1 MNEINQKE
9 YPDVHF
15 GKNVIIRGESVT
27 IASGAY
33 VGDNVFIEAKKIE
46 IGYHTKID
54 YGTTIK
60 GLGVLMDTF
69 SIGDNCLLGHNCQ
82 ILTPFFSMKD
92 YSQIH
97 NNSLCSG
104 YKPLTI
110 GYNCWIGQGAI
121 LNSFENL
128 TIGSGVRMGGCQIW
142 THVASGELM
151 EGSNFHGSDEVVIED
166 NVWLMG
172 FGQLVTPGVTL
183 RKGSV
188 IMAGSVVTKSTE
200 PNKTYSGIPA
210 KDVTEKLPAWKVM
223 ELENKVE
230 LAKHFVEE
238 FLSQYIQ
245 YKGNIHLVSSVSD
258 NFQSEMNILLGKSE
272 HQIIIG
278 DKIDLDAFDKYE
290 HSIFDLSSKRYL
302 KRRSSIEIDFI
313 KFNLGY
319 RARFIPFNL

>member
-1 MNEINQKE
+1 
-9 YPDVHF
+9 
-15 GKNVIIRGESVT
+15 
-27 IASGAY
+27 
-33 VGDNVFIEAKKIE
+33 
-46 IGYHTKID
+46 
-54 YGTTIK
+54 
-60 GLGVLMDTF
+60 
-69 SIGDNCLLGHNCQ
+69 
-82 ILTPFFSMKD
+82 
-92 YSQIH
+92 
-97 NNSLCSG
+97 
-104 YKPLTI
+104 
-110 GYNCWIGQGAI
+110 
-121 LNSFENL
+121 
-128 TIGSGVRMGGCQIW
+128 
-142 THVASGELM
+142 
-151 EGSNFHGSDEVVIED
+151 
-166 NVWLMG
+166 MG